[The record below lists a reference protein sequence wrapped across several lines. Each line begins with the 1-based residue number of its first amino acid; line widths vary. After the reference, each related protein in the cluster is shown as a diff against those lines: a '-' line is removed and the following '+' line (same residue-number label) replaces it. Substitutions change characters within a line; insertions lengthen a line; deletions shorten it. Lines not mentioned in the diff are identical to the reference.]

1 MNLSCHPPERRWGEV
16 PPEPVRLSGVAVM
29 AALVAGFS
37 LVCGVLAGLL
47 PDRATS
53 EGPARL
59 ISNVLIAAN
68 LFTFPAGLILGYAAL
83 VRCRLDG
90 LLAGRALAWLA
101 LGLSYFSLLAWYILW
116 IGRLHPLAPLG
127 GYGIAAVILVHLLI
141 FAAESRGGRSV
152 LVGLLIGGAL
162 FAVVSLG
169 IFRSIEHARRM
180 QVQHHLMRMGK
191 GLQEQQQRQRS
202 APGRPAGDAE
212 READPTTAPRQA
224 AEKFEASRN

>member
-1 MNLSCHPPERRWGEV
+1 MNLSCHPPERRWGEL

-59 ISNVLIAAN
+59 ISAVLIVTN
-68 LFTFPAGLILGYAAL
+68 LFTFPAGMILGYAGL
-83 VRCRLDG
+83 LRCRLDG
-90 LLAGRALAWLA
+90 PLAGRALAWLA
-101 LGLSYFSLLAWYILW
+101 LGLSYLSLLAWYVLW
-116 IGRLHPLAPLG
+116 IATIHPLAPLG
-127 GYGIAAVILVHLLI
+127 AYVIAAVVFIHLLM

-152 LVGLLIGGAL
+152 LVGLLVGVAL
-162 FAVVSLG
+162 FALASLWLS
-169 IFRSIEHARRM
+169 RSIEHARRL
-180 QVQHHLMRMGK
+180 QVQHHLMRTGK

-202 APGRPAGDAE
+202 APGLPAGDSE
-212 READPTTAPRQA
+212 REVDSTVPGQA
-224 AEKFEASRN
+224 ADKSAAPQN